1 MDLVHEFDSAP
12 VAMLRQAAAA
22 FEELCRNEVVTPAA
36 RQRGDRGE
44 QERVQRA
51 DAIGEL
57 GIAIA
62 HEINQPL
69 AAIALHAAAA
79 HKWLQRGEPDI
90 ERALASLSQIMDA
103 GRQAGDIVRSVHRMA
118 ARQDSECGDVEVD
131 RVLAD
136 ALQWPRHLMRR
147 QRIALEFEPGL
158 PTCMIRANLV
168 QLQQVLTNL
177 LLNAIEALAGCSAGR
192 IGVSS
197 RRYNEHEIEIAV
209 ADNGPGIAPADRER
223 VFGRLFST
231 KRNGTGMGLS
241 ISRAIA
247 RAHGGDLVFEPCA
260 PQGACF
266 RLRLPL
272 RPPGMAAVN

>member
-1 MDLVHEFDSAP
+1 MEAHAMDLAHELNSAP
-12 VAMLRQAAAA
+12 IAQLQQAAAA
-22 FEELCRNEVVTPAA
+22 LEALCRSEHKH
-36 RQRGDRGE
+36 E
-44 QERVQRA
+44 HERVQRA

-79 HKWLQRGEPDI
+79 HKWLQRSEPDI
-90 ERALASLSQIMDA
+90 ERALASLSQILNA
-103 GRQAGDIVRSVHRMA
+103 GRQAGDIVRSVHRLA

-136 ALQWPRHLMRR
+136 ALQWPRHLMRG
-147 QRIALEFEPGL
+147 QRIAFDFAPGL
-158 PTCMIRANLV
+158 PGCVIRASRV

-177 LLNAIEALAGCSAGR
+177 LLNAIEALAGSSADSSSGR

-197 RRYNEHEIEIAV
+197 RRYNEHDIEIVV

-272 RPPGMAAVN
+272 RAPGMAAMN

>member
-1 MDLVHEFDSAP
+1 MDLAHELDSAP
-12 VAMLRQAAAA
+12 IAQLHQAAAA
-22 FEELCRNEVVTPAA
+22 LEALCRSEHKH
-36 RQRGDRGE
+36 E
-44 QERVQRA
+44 HEHEHERVQRA

-79 HKWLQRGEPDI
+79 HKWLQRGEPDV
-90 ERALASLSQIMDA
+90 ERALASLSQILDA
-103 GRQAGDIVRSVHRMA
+103 GRQAGDIVRSVHRLA
-118 ARQDSECGDVEVD
+118 ARQDSERGDVDVD
-131 RVLAD
+131 QVLAD

-147 QRIALEFEPGL
+147 QRIALEFAPGL
-158 PTCMIRANLV
+158 PACVIRASRV

-177 LLNAIEALAGCSAGR
+177 LLNAIEALAGRGAGGSAGR

-231 KRNGTGMGLS
+231 KCNGTGMGLS

-247 RAHGGDLVFEPCA
+247 RAHGGDLLFEPCT
-260 PQGACF
+260 PHGACF

-272 RPPGMAAVN
+272 CAPAMAAMN